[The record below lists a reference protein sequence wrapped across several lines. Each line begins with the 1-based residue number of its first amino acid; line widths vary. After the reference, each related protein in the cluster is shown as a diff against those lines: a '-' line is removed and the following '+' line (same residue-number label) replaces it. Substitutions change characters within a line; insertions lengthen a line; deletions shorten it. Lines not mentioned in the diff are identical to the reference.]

1 MTKICICGGGNLG
14 HVCAG
19 FLSAQP
25 DVEVN
30 LLTTHPDLWSSTI
43 EIDDPDGKTYHGHL
57 SCISSVPA
65 EVLLDV
71 DIVLLCLPGYAIH
84 PILQK
89 IAPYLSESV
98 WVGSVVSST
107 GFFFEAMKVLPK
119 NPLFGFQRVPFISR
133 ITEYGHRAALKGYKK
148 SLSVAVEQTI
158 DKQLVRQTLQNL
170 FAVPVTLMESY
181 YEVSL
186 SNSNPLLH
194 PARLYTMWKDWHP
207 GVVYEKN
214 PFFYSDWTLEASE
227 LLIKM
232 DEEFQALLR
241 ALHIRERAIPT
252 ILDYYECSDAESLTQ
267 KFHDIPAF
275 KGILSPMIQTAEG
288 FIPDFHSRYFTE
300 DFPYGMRY
308 IVDLANENNID
319 IPVIQTVYDWGI
331 KNLNSTSHETF

>member
-30 LLTTHPDLWSSTI
+30 LLTTHPESWNSTI
-43 EIDDPDGKTYHGHL
+43 EVDDPDGKTFCGHL
-57 SCISSVPA
+57 SCISSDPGS
-65 EVLLDV
+65 VLTDV
-71 DIVLLCLPGYAIH
+71 DIVLLCLPGYAIR
-84 PILQK
+84 PSLQK
-89 IAPYLSESV
+89 IAPYISDRV

-107 GFFFEAMKVLPK
+107 GFFFEAMKILPK

-133 ITEYGHRAALKGYKK
+133 IVEYGHRATLKGYKK
-148 SLSVAVEQTI
+148 GLSVAVEQTSNI
-158 DKQLVRQTLQNL
+158 QLVRQQLQNL
-170 FAVPVTLMESY
+170 FKVPVTLMDSY

-207 GVVYEKN
+207 GIVYDRN

-232 DEEFQALLR
+232 DYEFQALLR
-241 ALHIRERAIPT
+241 TLNIREDAIPT
-252 ILDYYECSDAESLTQ
+252 ILDYYECSSPKSLAQ

-275 KGILSPMIQTAEG
+275 KGILSPMVQTPEG
-288 FIPDFHSRYFTE
+288 FVPDFHSRYFTE

-308 IVDLANENNID
+308 IVETAAKVQAPIPTID
-319 IPVIQTVYDWGI
+319 RVYQWGCSC
-331 KNLNSTSHETF
+331 LPD

>member
-19 FLSAQP
+19 FLSEQP

-30 LLTTHPDLWSSTI
+30 LLTTHPDSWSSTI
-43 EIDDPDGKTYHGHL
+43 VVDDPNGKTYHGHL

-65 EVLLDV
+65 EALLGV

-84 PILQK
+84 PTLQK
-89 IAPYLSESV
+89 IVPYLSESV

-107 GFFFEAMKVLPK
+107 GFFFEAMKILPK

-148 SLSVAVEQTI
+148 TLSVAVEQTN
-158 DKQLVRQTLQNL
+158 DKQHICDVLQEL
-170 FAVPVTLMESY
+170 FDVPIVLMDSY

-207 GVVYEKN
+207 GVVYERN

-232 DEEFQALLR
+232 DNEFQALLR
-241 ALHIRERAIPT
+241 ALDIREDAIPA
-252 ILDYYECSDAESLTQ
+252 ILDYYECSNAESLTQ

-275 KGILSPMIQTAEG
+275 KGILSPMVQTPEG
-288 FIPDFHSRYFTE
+288 FVPNFQSRYFAE
-300 DFPYGMRY
+300 DFPFGMRY
-308 IVDLANENNID
+308 IVETAAKVQAPIPTID
-319 IPVIQTVYDWGI
+319 RIYQWGCSC
-331 KNLNSTSHETF
+331 LSDCH

>member
-19 FLSAQP
+19 FLASQK

-30 LLTTHPDLWSSTI
+30 LLTMHPERWLSDVTVV
-43 EIDDPDGKTYHGHL
+43 DPEGKRFVGHL
-57 SCISSVPA
+57 SCVSSDPA
-65 EVLLDV
+65 IALSGAEM
-71 DIVLLCLPGYAIH
+71 VLLCLPGYAIL
-84 PILQK
+84 PTLQK
-89 IAPYLSESV
+89 IASFVSTEVL
-98 WVGSVVSST
+98 VGSVVSST
-107 GFFFEAMKVLPK
+107 GFFFEAMRVLPD

-133 ITEYGHRAALKGYKK
+133 LIEYGASAELKGYKK
-148 SLSVAVEQTI
+148 SLSVAVEQSE
-158 DKQLVRQTLQNL
+158 DKQGVCSLLQRL
-170 FAVPVTLMESY
+170 FAVPVKLMDSY

-186 SNSNPLLH
+186 SNSNPILH

-207 GVVYEKN
+207 GVVYERN

-232 DEEFQALLR
+232 DNEFQALLR
-241 ALHIRERAIPT
+241 ALDIREDAIPT
-252 ILDYYECSDAESLTQ
+252 ILDYYECSNAESLTQ

-308 IVDLANENNID
+308 IVETAAKIQAPIPTID
-319 IPVIQTVYDWGI
+319 RIYQWGCSC
-331 KNLNSTSHETF
+331 LSDCH